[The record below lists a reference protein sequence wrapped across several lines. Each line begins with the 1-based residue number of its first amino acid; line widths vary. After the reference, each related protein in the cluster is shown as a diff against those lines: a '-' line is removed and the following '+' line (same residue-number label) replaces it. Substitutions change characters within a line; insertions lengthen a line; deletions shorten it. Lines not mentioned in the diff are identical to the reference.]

1 MANAHQAPANAGGP
15 TSHTQNQGDALL
27 NGLDPDQILMLREA
41 IENWRVG
48 DDGKGHSA
56 MEQWDVRRTLI
67 RIFGIGGF
75 DIIQITP
82 PELVAVLEVPNGNAP
97 LKYTV
102 IYRAL
107 SRLVIRNR
115 RGQQLAVFEDGAI
128 DEGLKQPSLAQ
139 AHDQGYKGAMSSAL
153 KRCAMNLGDQFGLS
167 LYNKGSVVPVV
178 YTPAERYRDM
188 AVAAWDDFDKLNRI
202 NGMATEDEVLDQKVW
217 NFDRTRLVALGRML
231 RVRGAELKPKQETAP
246 AGTQSTAGSAPPHSA
261 RPQTEHSRPAES
273 PPPVTT
279 PEKPQRL
286 TLDQFRPKVDRSWNR
301 LDAMRQNLLEAEHEG
316 LADEV
321 VPVGDDGTPTRLGD
335 LLKNR
340 IAELEAKKRE
350 RSAA

>member
-1 MANAHQAPANAGGP
+1 MADATEAPASITAEGP
-15 TSHTQNQGDALL
+15 TSHTQNQGAALL

-41 IENWRVG
+41 IEAWRVG

-56 MEQWDVRRTLI
+56 MEQWDVRRTLL

-82 PELVAVLEVPNGNAP
+82 PELVAVQETPNGNAP
-97 LKYTV
+97 PKYTV

-128 DEGLKQPSLAQ
+128 DEGLKQPSLTQ

-188 AVAAWDDFDKLNRI
+188 AVAAWNDFDELTRI
-202 NGMATEDEVLDQKVW
+202 NGMAQEDDVLSQKVW
-217 NFDRTRLVALGRML
+217 NYDRTRLVALGRLL
-231 RVRGAELKPKQETAP
+231 RARGMQLKPTQETAP
-246 AGTQSTAGSAPPHSA
+246 ADTPPTADSVPA
-261 RPQTEHSRPAES
+261 RPVRSQPEHTRPAES
-273 PPPVTT
+273 
-279 PEKPQRL
+279 Q
-286 TLDQFRPKVDRSWNR
+286 PKVTLAEFRQKVTRVWKS
-301 LDAMRQNLLEAEHEG
+301 LDGTRQNLLEAEKTG

-321 VPVGDDGTPTRLGD
+321 VPVGDEGTPTRIRE
-335 LLKNR
+335 LLENR
-340 IAELEAKKRE
+340 IAELEAAKRGE